1 MDFKEFI
8 EFIINDLIEP
18 VVLLISSLAVVYF
31 LWSIAE
37 VIRKGDQTEELA
49 KLKDKAVWGVV
60 AIAIMFSLWGLVAIL
75 TNTFLPGG
83 SVIPR
88 L

>member
-60 AIAIMFSLWGLVAIL
+60 AIAIMFSLWGLVEIL